1 MIRDLITGS
10 RSCRRFDSHTAIT
23 RATLEELVD
32 LARLSP
38 SGANLQPLK
47 FHLSCDAETNDAIFP
62 LLGWAGYLEDW
73 PGPAEDER
81 PVAYITIL
89 GDKKVREGFGCDHG
103 IAAQSIMLGATEK
116 GLAGCIIGSIDRKK
130 MRSALQLSEQ
140 FDILL
145 VLAMGKPAERI
156 VIEPLGADGSIE
168 YWRDDQDV
176 HHVPKRAL
184 DEIIVN

>member
-1 MIRDLITGS
+1 MIRDLITGN
-10 RSCRRFDSHTAIT
+10 RSCRRFDSQAPIA
-23 RATLEELVD
+23 RATLEKLVE

-38 SGANLQPLK
+38 TGSNLQPLK
-47 FHLSCDAETNDAIFP
+47 FHLSYEAETNDAIFP
-62 LLGWAGYLEDW
+62 QLGWAGYLEDW
-73 PGPAEDER
+73 PGPADSER

-89 GDKKVREGFGCDHG
+89 NDTKIREGAGCDQG
-103 IAAQSIMLGATEK
+103 IAAQSILLGATEQ
-116 GLAGCIIGSIDRKK
+116 GLAGCIIGSIDRKEL
-130 MRSALQLSEQ
+130 RSALNVPDH

-145 VLAMGKPAERI
+145 VLALGRPAEKI

-184 DEIIVN
+184 DDIIVN